1 VPADGTKETYDNIF
15 KSIKE
20 NLLGGWPL
28 RAFRACRKTRSI
40 SDGGSIR
47 ACWRFASVR
56 RTKHWFENS
65 QHVKN
70 LFDDG
75 HYALA
80 TFEAYKLIDK
90 EVSALAKV
98 SESGVKLMMK
108 AFSEQSPLIRLT
120 DLSTTSEK
128 DEQEG
133 YKFIFSGSV
142 MAIRNPRGHEYGVKD
157 SPTECLD
164 HLSLASMLLR
174 RLERAK

>member
-1 VPADGTKETYDNIF
+1 MANSLQQFELVVRRARSVTEARSEPA
-15 KSIKE
+15 
-20 NLLGGWPL
+20 
-28 RAFRACRKTRSI
+28 
-40 SDGGSIR
+40 GGSHPFDDRNIHTR
-47 ACWRFASVR
+47 LQNIS
-56 RTKHWFENS
+56 K
-65 QHVKN
+65 K

-80 TFEAYKLIDK
+80 TFEAYKLLDK
-90 EVSALAKV
+90 EVSAMAKL

-120 DLSTTSEK
+120 NMTSTSEK

-142 MAIRNPRGHEYGVKD
+142 MAIRNPRGHEFGVRE

-164 HLSLASMLLR
+164 HLSLASLLLR
-174 RLERAK
+174 RLESAKK

>member
-1 VPADGTKETYDNIF
+1 MDD
-15 KSIKE
+15 
-20 NLLGGWPL
+20 LLKQFEL
-28 RAFRACRKTRSI
+28 V
-40 SDGGSIR
+40 
-47 ACWRFASVR
+47 VR
-56 RTKHWFENS
+56 RARSVTEARSEPAGGAHPFDERNIHAS
-65 QHVKN
+65 LHVISKK

-80 TFEAYKLIDK
+80 TFEAYKFIDK
-90 EVSALAKV
+90 QVSALAKV

-108 AFSEQSPLIRLT
+108 AFNEQSPLIKLT
-120 DLSTTSEK
+120 ALTTTSER

-142 MAIRNPRGHEYGVKD
+142 MAIRNPRGHEYGLRD

-174 RLERAK
+174 RLER

>member
-1 VPADGTKETYDNIF
+1 MVNPFEHFERVVRCA
-15 KSIKE
+15 
-20 NLLGGWPL
+20 
-28 RAFRACRKTRSI
+28 RSVTEAR
-40 SDGGSIR
+40 SEPVGGSHPFDERNIHSR
-47 ACWRFASVR
+47 IHTTS
-56 RTKHWFENS
+56 KI
-65 QHVKN
+65 

-75 HYALA
+75 HYASA
-80 TFEAYKLIDK
+80 TFEAYKLVDK

-108 AFSEQSPLIRLT
+108 AFSEQTPLIRLA
-120 DLSTTSEK
+120 DLSTTSGK

-174 RLERAK
+174 RLEGAK

>member
-1 VPADGTKETYDNIF
+1 MANSLQQFELVVRRARSVTEARSEPA
-15 KSIKE
+15 
-20 NLLGGWPL
+20 
-28 RAFRACRKTRSI
+28 
-40 SDGGSIR
+40 GGSHPFDDRNIHTR
-47 ACWRFASVR
+47 LQNIS
-56 RTKHWFENS
+56 K
-65 QHVKN
+65 K

-80 TFEAYKLIDK
+80 TFEAYKLLDK
-90 EVSALAKV
+90 EVSAMAKL

-120 DLSTTSEK
+120 NMASTSEK

-142 MAIRNPRGHEYGVKD
+142 MAIRNPRGHEFGVRE

-164 HLSLASMLLR
+164 HLSLASLLLR
-174 RLERAK
+174 RLESAKK

>member
-1 VPADGTKETYDNIF
+1 MDDPFEHFEFVVRRARSVTAARSEPA
-15 KSIKE
+15 
-20 NLLGGWPL
+20 
-28 RAFRACRKTRSI
+28 
-40 SDGGSIR
+40 GGSHPFDDRNIHSR
-47 ACWRFASVR
+47 IQS
-56 RTKHWFENS
+56 TSK
-65 QHVKN
+65 K

-75 HYALA
+75 HYASA
-80 TFEAYKLIDK
+80 TFEAYKFIDK
-90 EVSALAKV
+90 EVSTLSKV

-133 YKFIFSGSV
+133 YKFIFSGSA
-142 MAIRNPRGHEYGVKD
+142 MAIRNPRGHEYGMKD

-174 RLERAK
+174 RLERAKKV

>member
-1 VPADGTKETYDNIF
+1 VANSLQQFELIVRRARSVTEARSEPA
-15 KSIKE
+15 
-20 NLLGGWPL
+20 
-28 RAFRACRKTRSI
+28 
-40 SDGGSIR
+40 GGSHPFDDRNIHTR
-47 ACWRFASVR
+47 LQNIS
-56 RTKHWFENS
+56 K
-65 QHVKN
+65 K

-80 TFEAYKLIDK
+80 TFEAYKLLDK
-90 EVSALAKV
+90 EVSAMAKL

-120 DLSTTSEK
+120 NMASTSEK

-142 MAIRNPRGHEYGVKD
+142 MAIRNHRGHEYGVRE

-164 HLSLASMLLR
+164 HLSLASLLLR
-174 RLERAK
+174 RLESAKK

>member
-1 VPADGTKETYDNIF
+1 MANSLQQFELVVRRARSVTEARSEPA
-15 KSIKE
+15 
-20 NLLGGWPL
+20 
-28 RAFRACRKTRSI
+28 
-40 SDGGSIR
+40 GGSHPFDDRNIHTR
-47 ACWRFASVR
+47 LQNIS
-56 RTKHWFENS
+56 K
-65 QHVKN
+65 K

-80 TFEAYKLIDK
+80 TFEAYKLLDK
-90 EVSALAKV
+90 EVSAMAKL

-120 DLSTTSEK
+120 NMASTSEK

-142 MAIRNPRGHEYGVKD
+142 MAIRNPRGHEYGVRE

-164 HLSLASMLLR
+164 HLSLASLLLR
-174 RLERAK
+174 RLESAKK

>member
-1 VPADGTKETYDNIF
+1 VANSLQQFE
-15 KSIKE
+15 
-20 NLLGGWPL
+20 LVVR
-28 RAFRACRKTRSI
+28 RARSI
-40 SDGGSIR
+40 TEARSEPAGGSHPFDDRNIHTR
-47 ACWRFASVR
+47 LQS
-56 RTKHWFENS
+56 TSK
-65 QHVKN
+65 K

-80 TFEAYKLIDK
+80 TFEAYKLLDK
-90 EVSALAKV
+90 EVSAMAKL

-120 DLSTTSEK
+120 DMASTSEK

-142 MAIRNPRGHEYGVKD
+142 MAIRNPRGHEYGVKE

-164 HLSLASMLLR
+164 HLSLASLLLR
-174 RLERAK
+174 RLENAKK